1 MKVYIG
7 SNPQDGQ
14 LNFDCNTIGLFNNQV
29 LDSEAN
35 EIVCEN
41 LFSSFHYSELADVI
55 SLICKKMRLRGKL
68 VIKEF
73 DFYFI
78 SKIIFRGESTTEEVN
93 NILFKDG
100 NKIKSILTLDLI
112 ESLLPQDS
120 FRITKKEF
128 GKIDFTIQLERVQ

>member
-1 MKVYIG
+1 M
-7 SNPQDGQ
+7 
-14 LNFDCNTIGLFNNQV
+14 
-29 LDSEAN
+29 
-35 EIVCEN
+35 
-41 LFSSFHYSELADVI
+41 FSSFHYSELADVI